1 MVSGPLRNSE
11 FFRLLPGPVRDLVEL
26 LVLAVWIPA
35 RIGSVFLRALLA
47 HLREKLGEK
56 IHSRKLASGL
66 LPVRIRITEED
77 IMRGAVHSRNLCPI
91 ARAARRGSPPSRTG
105 IPPFGLRSVAVERD
119 WLWMPSG
126 NAPLPERASRWLY
139 RFDRGKRVRPFSFRV
154 FLQPN
159 PGASPAG
166 PLHD

>member
-1 MVSGPLRNSE
+1 MSGPLRNSE
-11 FFRLLPGPVRDLVEL
+11 FFRLLPGPVRDLVEF

-35 RIGSVFLRALLA
+35 RIGSIFLRALLA
-47 HLREKLGEK
+47 HLGEKLEGV

-66 LPVRIRITEED
+66 VPVRIRVTEED
-77 IMRGAVHSRNLCPI
+77 ITRGAVHSRNLCPI
-91 ARAARRGSPPSRTG
+91 ARAARRGASSPGPGS
-105 IPPFGLRSVAVERD
+105 LRSVAVERD

-126 NAPLPERASRWLY
+126 NAPLPDRASRWLY